1 MLTVTHPAVA
11 YQDLTGYLPLVS
23 YLSWGLGLET
33 SYTAGGA
40 LQCTLRMENAQT
52 EGKWLYVVGALLDA
66 ETGQVISGTG
76 FGLLWD
82 AGLGYAYNSADYLI
96 AFEVGAESYITVP
109 CMLTLPQSNAYLSLV
124 MCEMLGDEPAED
136 DTIRGEVTTLL
147 VQPAALDL
155 SAIMMPLVMVMM
167 IGAMIPVIS
176 KQM

>member
-1 MLTVTHPAVA
+1 MVTVTYPAPA

-23 YLSWGLGLET
+23 YLSWELGLET
-33 SYTAGGA
+33 SYTAGEV

-52 EGKWLYVVGALLDA
+52 EARWLYVIGALLYA
-66 ETGQVISGTG
+66 ETGELVEGTG
-76 FGLLWD
+76 LGVLWD
-82 AGLGYAYNSADYLI
+82 DSLGYAYNSADYLS
-96 AFEVGAESYITVP
+96 AFEVGAESHITVP

-124 MCEMLGDEPAED
+124 MCEMLGDEPAAD

-147 VQPAALDL
+147 VQLAPLDL
-155 SAIMMPLVMVMM
+155 SAIMMPLIMVMM